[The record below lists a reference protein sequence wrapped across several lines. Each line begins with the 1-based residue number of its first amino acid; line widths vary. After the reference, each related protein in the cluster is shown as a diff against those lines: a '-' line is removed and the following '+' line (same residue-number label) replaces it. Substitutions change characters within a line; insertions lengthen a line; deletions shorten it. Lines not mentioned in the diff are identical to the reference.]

1 MRTRPSPAAASA
13 FTSPIDY
20 AGLVYGKGP
29 YMYRALRT
37 ELGDETFF
45 AGLRQYVTTYRMRI
59 APPRGVIDALATG
72 THARR
77 VRQLA
82 TRWLEQ
88 RHGDDDLGRGVL
100 VEYRAAALG
109 KSITYVLAYDFARAP
124 HEFSWR
130 LVRGDLLRR
139 LDGTYRLEPDGD
151 ATRVHYE
158 LLADLAAPLPG
169 LVKRRAPSIIMGS
182 ALRDLKRRVEA
193 IVGGEH

>member
-1 MRTRPSPAAASA
+1 MVDQASER
-13 FTSPIDY
+13 I
-20 AGLVYGKGP
+20 
-29 YMYRALRT
+29 
-37 ELGDETFF
+37 
-45 AGLRQYVTTYRMRI
+45 RI
-59 APPRGVIDALATG
+59 AAPAEQVWDIALDFEAYPEW
-72 THARR
+72 
-77 VRQLA
+77 VRDIKRS
-82 TRWLEQ
+82 TVLE
-88 RHGDDDLGRGVL
+88 RDDLGRGVL

-169 LVKRRAPSIIMGS
+169 LVKRRATSIIMGS

-193 IVGGEH
+193 IVGGDH